1 MCFTQMSKGTFEYV
15 LEEIRPD
22 ITKVNLVGDTIE
34 PEIRLAITLTRL
46 CRGVYFYTIAQLYGV
61 GKYGEQ
67 TYNID

>member
-1 MCFTQMSKGTFEYV
+1 MSKGTFAYV

-22 ITKVNLVGDTIE
+22 ITKVNLVGDTID

-46 CRGVYFYTIAQLYGV
+46 CRGAGAYFYTIAELYGV